1 MTMLE
6 GKHSEV
12 ICDILTM
19 LEAINKAVETGDIDN
34 DDLYAMVS
42 TAPEV
47 ITKFCNNL
55 TNSIHK

>member
-1 MTMLE
+1 
-6 GKHSEV
+6 
-12 ICDILTM
+12 M
-19 LEAINKAVETGDIDN
+19 LEAINKAVENGDIDN

-47 ITKFCNNL
+47 ITKFCINL